1 MLAAYLQ
8 VVRLV
13 QLFVAVDAAF
23 VPEPWPARKIRISF
37 NKCGNENINK
47 MFMVTFYY
55 NFL

>member
-23 VPEPWPARKIRISF
+23 VLESWPVRKTRISF
-37 NKCGNENINK
+37 DKCGNDNINFNK
-47 MFMVTFYY
+47 M
-55 NFL
+55 